1 MLHFSDVLT
10 DAQYKYVIDKTLN
23 AREWHFDSVSNLTN
37 NWKLDLDN
45 DNFFTQTFV
54 QIIEKFSIKK
64 FNLERVYANGRTF
77 GQCGNFRQ
85 DNTEPNTYT
94 FVYYV
99 NNCDGDTFFYDEL
112 YTEWNNYNKRTLIKR
127 FTPTKGTG
135 VLFNG
140 HRYHGNGV
148 GRLHNRIV
156 INMNLTL
163 E

>member
-23 AREWHFDSVSNLTN
+23 ASEWHFDSVSNPTN

-64 FNLERVYANGRTF
+64 FNLEKVYANGRTF

-99 NNCDGDTFFYDEL
+99 NP
-112 YTEWNNYNKRTLIKR
+112 EWNILWGGETVLQ
-127 FTPTKGTG
+127 TPNGLLAMTPYPNSGL
-135 VLFNG
+135 LFDSTIP
-140 HRYHGNGV
+140 Y
-148 GRLHNRIV
+148 
-156 INMNLTL
+156 L
-163 E
+163 ERDPSRHFDGMRVTVAFKFIEVMS